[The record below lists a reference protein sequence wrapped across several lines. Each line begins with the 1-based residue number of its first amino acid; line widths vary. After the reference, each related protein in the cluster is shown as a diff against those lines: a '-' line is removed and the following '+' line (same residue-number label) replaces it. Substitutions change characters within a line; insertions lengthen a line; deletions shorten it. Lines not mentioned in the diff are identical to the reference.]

1 MNHKGDPMSERIG
14 HCTRRTGETAVTVT
28 WNLDGAGD
36 AEISTGVGFLDH
48 MLHLLAHHGLFDLS
62 VQTQGDLHVDA
73 HHTVEDTGLAL
84 GIALREG
91 LGERRGIIRMAH
103 AVVPMDEALALVAVD
118 LSGRPYAVLDM
129 PLSGPMLGTLPT
141 EMVPH
146 FFHSLAGEARCNLH
160 ARLLAGSNDHHRV
173 EAVFKGLGRALY
185 AASRIDPARG
195 DRVPSTKG
203 VL

>member
-1 MNHKGDPMSERIG
+1 MNERIG
-14 HCTRRTGETAVTVT
+14 RCTRQTGETAVTVT
-28 WNLDGAGD
+28 WNLDGAGN
-36 AEISTGVGFLDH
+36 AEVATGVGFLDH

-62 VQTQGDLHVDA
+62 VQVKGDLQVDA

-84 GIALREG
+84 GIALREA
-91 LGERRGIIRMAH
+91 LGERRGITRMAH
-103 AVVPMDEALALVAVD
+103 AIVPMDEALALVAVD
-118 LSGRPYAVLDM
+118 LSGRPYAALEL
-129 PLSGPMLGTLPT
+129 PLTGPMLGALPT

-146 FFHSLAGEARCNLH
+146 FFHSLATEARCNLH
-160 ARLLAGSNDHHRV
+160 ARLLAGANDHHRV

-185 AASRIDPARG
+185 AASRLDPARG